1 MGDVDLDKL
10 NRRLI
15 QEKKKENKT
24 IRYYHYKDVQTPYW
38 FLYPILIVI
47 YWVKMFF
54 VIAEKIHR
62 KKLNKWSDKRTER
75 ILRYTFPKACRV
87 NTLDNSFCLTCR
99 DNAYLLHWSQWS
111 KPWDWYY
118 CDLYN
123 LEILNYLAWEFEM
136 PGYVKTVR
144 EEDDYPDN
152 WIIIIFKKR

>member
-47 YWVKMFF
+47 YWVKRFF

-87 NTLDNSFCLTCR
+87 NTLENSFCLTCR

-118 CDLYN
+118 CDLHN

-152 WIIIIFKKR
+152 WITIIFKKR